1 MDTDRL
7 LDIFDFDLEI
17 DFETAYEMINN
28 EDQNSKH
35 TTGRPLVE
43 NEVDRWSM
51 SDASLVKREIDPL
64 RAHLDG
70 SHKDIEVEHLRRK
83 SEAHRAGLLSE
94 FESTA
99 IEQFLDSLV
108 AGDGKPL
115 KDSFSPAWDEL
126 PRGLHQDP
134 CEKPS
139 IHNQEFIHKP
149 ESTPGLHI
157 GGEQKRSKERTSIV
171 PANYAPAVIKS
182 PDITVSDSEVPVDLQ
197 NDPIKRKQ
205 WKHVVL
211 EKKRRNAIKVNF
223 DDLIKL
229 IRFPRMSVM
238 ASQEAQ
244 LKERSPDENVP
255 RKKLKPD
262 RTPNKR
268 IPKHVLLN
276 YIIEDMELLS
286 QANKS
291 LEALLEG

>member
-17 DFETAYEMINN
+17 DFETAYEMINK
-28 EDQNSKH
+28 EDQNAKH
-35 TTGRPLVE
+35 ATERSLVE

-51 SDASLVKREIDPL
+51 TDTPLVKREDDTL
-64 RAHLDG
+64 KGHFDG
-70 SHKDIEVEHLRRK
+70 DHKDFEVEHLRHRT
-83 SEAHRAGLLSE
+83 EAHRAGLLSE

-99 IEQFLDSLV
+99 IEHFLDSLV
-108 AGDGKPL
+108 ASDGKNL
-115 KDSFSPAWDEL
+115 KDSFSPTWDEL
-126 PRGLHQDP
+126 PRGVHQDP
-134 CEKPS
+134 CEKRPV
-139 IHNQEFIHKP
+139 HNQEPLSKL
-149 ESTPGLHI
+149 ESSLNFHVGS
-157 GGEQKRSKERTSIV
+157 GQQGSKERTSI
-171 PANYAPAVIKS
+171 ASASYAPAIIKS
-182 PDITVSDSEVPVDLQ
+182 PDITVSDSEVPANLQ

-229 IRFPRMSVM
+229 IRFPRASVM

-244 LKERSPDENVP
+244 LKECSLNEDVP

-262 RTPNKR
+262 RAPNKR

-286 QANKS
+286 HANKS
-291 LEALLEG
+291 LEDMLEG